1 VRPLLVIARTT
12 FNEAIRRRILMVLL
26 FFAVAMIGASF
37 AFSTFSNIPNTE
49 GKLVRDM
56 GLGAIGLFGVII
68 SVVMAIV
75 MIPNEIDKRILHT
88 ILSKPVSRRVYVL
101 GKFLGG
107 IYTIGFNTIVMSIVF
122 VIAMYFKTHQVET
135 LLFEAIYCW
144 FLEFLLLMAIAIFFS
159 ILVSPLVNAFL
170 CISILILGN
179 LYSYVSYLK
188 SFANGSALIVA
199 ITKNVFQWIYNLV
212 PNFQNFDIS
221 QKIAQQQTVPPSYIG
236 LMTVWTLLYV
246 AFLMLMT
253 LHLFSNKEV

>member
-1 VRPLLVIARTT
+1 MRPLLVIARST

-26 FFAVAMIGASF
+26 FFALAMIGASF
-37 AFSTFSNIPNTE
+37 AFSTFSNVGSTE

-56 GLGAIGLFGVII
+56 GLSAIDLFGVII

-122 VIAMYFKTHQVET
+122 VIAMYFKTHQFET

-144 FLEFLLLMAIAIFFS
+144 FLEFLLLMAIA
-159 ILVSPLVNAFL
+159 
-170 CISILILGN
+170 
-179 LYSYVSYLK
+179 
-188 SFANGSALIVA
+188 
-199 ITKNVFQWIYNLV
+199 
-212 PNFQNFDIS
+212 
-221 QKIAQQQTVPPSYIG
+221 
-236 LMTVWTLLYV
+236 
-246 AFLMLMT
+246 
-253 LHLFSNKEV
+253 